1 MRRCGL
7 RGATSGLPLR
17 RLDRIACSPV
27 NENAMQFQ
35 HTVPWPSIG
44 DKPMHKAGT
53 LLVTMVG
60 FHAAAP
66 AWRA

>member
-1 MRRCGL
+1 M
-7 RGATSGLPLR
+7 R

-35 HTVPWPSIG
+35 RTVPWPSIG